1 MNRQLTSFIQR
12 GGNASRKAV
21 VRGGKGGG
29 REGEIEGGREGGR
42 IGFLVTFQVS
52 REMASLRMKK
62 TKTKKE
68 QCSNS

>member
-12 GGNASRKAV
+12 GGNASRRAV

-42 IGFLVTFQVS
+42 ENRLSSVFPGISGDGVTPD
-52 REMASLRMKK
+52 EEDEDEEGAM
-62 TKTKKE
+62 
-68 QCSNS
+68 